1 METPRSML
9 IVSAHAADFVWR
21 AGGVIGL
28 HTSNGGKATV
38 ISMSYGENGESGDL
52 WRDPG
57 QTVEA
62 VKSHRHAEALAAST
76 ALGAEFIPMDLG
88 DYPLEVSGASMQKL
102 ASIYV
107 EKRPDVLLV
116 HAPEDPFNP
125 DHPVASFAAQKARLL
140 ATGAGGVPASFKTIP
155 PPVMYAFEPHQPDLC
170 SFKPDT
176 FVDVTNVWQIKKEA
190 MLAMAAQSYLQDHY
204 TRRAEQRAFQSR
216 YAGFGKDTRY
226 VEAFQRLTPEK
237 LSLIHIS
244 EPTRPY

>member
-1 METPRSML
+1 MESPRSML

-38 ISMSYGENGESGDL
+38 VSLSYGENGESGDL
-52 WRDPG
+52 WRELG

-62 VKSHRHAEALAAST
+62 VKSHRHAEAMAASNS
-76 ALGAEFIPMDLG
+76 LGAEFIPMDLG
-88 DYPLEVSGASMQKL
+88 DYPLEVSRASMQKL

-107 EKRPDVLLV
+107 EKIPDVLLV

-140 ATGAGGVPASFKTIP
+140 ATGAGGVPASFETIP
-155 PPVMYAFEPHQPDLC
+155 PPIMYAFEPHQPDLC

-176 FVDVTNVWQIKKEA
+176 FVDVTNVWPSKNEA
-190 MLAMAAQSYLQDHY
+190 MSAMAAQSYLKEHY
-204 TRRAEQRAFQSR
+204 THRAEQRAFQSR

-237 LSLIHIS
+237 RNSL
-244 EPTRPY
+244 

>member
-1 METPRSML
+1 MESTRSML

-21 AGGVIGL
+21 AGGAIGL
-28 HTSNGGKATV
+28 HTSNGGTATV
-38 ISMSYGENGESGDL
+38 VSLSYGENGESGDL
-52 WRDPG
+52 WRKPG
-57 QTVEA
+57 QTLED

-88 DYPLEVSGASMQKL
+88 DYPLEISGASMQKL

-140 ATGAGGVPASFKTIP
+140 ATGAGGVPASFETIP
-155 PPVMYAFEPHQPDLC
+155 PPIMYAFEPHQPDLC

-176 FVDVTNVWQIKKEA
+176 FVDVTNVWPSKNEA
-190 MLAMAAQSYLQDHY
+190 MSAMAAQSYLKEHY
-204 TRRAEQRAFQSR
+204 THRAEQRAFQSR
-216 YAGFGKDTRY
+216 YAGFGKDTKY

-237 LSLIHIS
+237 RSYL
-244 EPTRPY
+244 

>member
-1 METPRSML
+1 MEKPRSML

-21 AGGVIGL
+21 AGGVSGL

-38 ISMSYGENGESGDL
+38 ISLSYGENGESGDL
-52 WRDPG
+52 WREPG
-57 QTVEA
+57 QTVET
-62 VKSHRHAEALAAST
+62 VKSRRHAEALAAST

-88 DYPLEVSGASMQKL
+88 DYPLDISGESLQKL
-102 ASIYV
+102 ATIYV
-107 EKRPDVLLV
+107 EKIPDVLLV
-116 HAPEDPFNP
+116 HAQEDPFNP

-140 ATGAGGVPASFKTIP
+140 ATGAGGVPASFKTLP

-190 MLAMAAQSYLQDHY
+190 MSAMVAQSYLQDHY

-237 LSLIHIS
+237 RSYL
-244 EPTRPY
+244 

>member
-21 AGGVIGL
+21 AGGAIGL

-38 ISMSYGENGESGDL
+38 VSLSYGENGESGDL
-52 WRDPG
+52 WSEAG

-107 EKRPDVLLV
+107 EKIPDVLLV

-125 DHPVASFAAQKARLL
+125 DHPVASFAAQNARLL
-140 ATGAGGVPASFKTIP
+140 ATGAGGVPASFETIP
-155 PPVMYAFEPHQPDLC
+155 PPIMYAFEPHQPDLC

-176 FVDVTNVWQIKKEA
+176 FVDVTNVWPRKNEA
-190 MLAMAAQSYLQDHY
+190 MSAMAAQSYLQDHY

-226 VEAFQRLTPEK
+226 VEAFQRLSPEK
-237 LSLIHIS
+237 RSSL
-244 EPTRPY
+244 